1 MKKFYKSNKYIILL
15 CIFFVVVL
23 SLTIYRLYSGR
34 IIEISD
40 EEIALAGGITP
51 YMFGAKGDGVTNDTK
66 AVQAAIDYASR
77 KGKDSIILIPEGVFS
92 VKDLKYRE
100 NIKIIGSGEKSVLL
114 ADPSCVSWSG
124 ILHCNKVNSIYIQ
137 NVTFDGNKP
146 IVEGDTSKGTVLVW
160 IDSCK
165 NVNITDCTFRNNL
178 YLGICIKKSKDIV
191 IERNKFLEL
200 DCGILTADLPSSNIL
215 INDNYFDGAEY
226 SEPISI
232 YAMKAGY
239 HENIT
244 ITNNV
249 IKNHTKGSGILI
261 RAAKSVVVKNNTI
274 DNCCTG
280 IYLTSSKYSGVE
292 YGVYDTIIEE
302 NIITNCI
309 YEGVLIENFNNSK
322 LIKNTIQDSGVFGIL
337 VKGSIGSEVNENN
350 LLYTNISNTKR
361 TPYNGFSI
369 TIRSM
374 VNSSVKTNK
383 INIIEGTIA
392 SDRTPII
399 INENSATPDANN
411 EFANNV
417 VNPATVNVFAVR
429 NN

>member
-1 MKKFYKSNKYIILL
+1 MKKFYKSNKHIVLL
-15 CIFFVVVL
+15 CIFLIVVL
-23 SLTIYRLYSGR
+23 SLAIYKFYSGK

-66 AVQAAIDYASR
+66 AVQAAIDYAS
-77 KGKDSIILIPEGVFS
+77 KNGNGSIVLIPEGVFS
-92 VKDLKYRE
+92 VKDLKYKK

-114 ADPSCVSWSG
+114 ADPRCVTWSG
-124 ILHCNKVNSIYIQ
+124 ILHCNNIESVYIQ

-146 IVEGDTSKGTVLVW
+146 IVDGNQSEGTVLIWVT
-160 IDSCK
+160 SC
-165 NVNITDCTFRNNL
+165 NDVNITDCTFRNNW

-191 IERNKFLEL
+191 IEKNKFLEL
-200 DCGILTADLPSSNIL
+200 DCGVLTADLPSSNIL

-261 RAAKSVVVKNNTI
+261 RAAKTVVVKNNTI

-280 IYLTSSKYSGVE
+280 IYLTSSKYSDVE
-292 YGVYDTIIEE
+292 YGVYDATIEE
-302 NIITNCI
+302 NVITNCI
-309 YEGVLIENFNNSK
+309 YEGVLMVNFNNSK

-337 VKGSIGSEVNENN
+337 VKGSSGSEINDNT
-350 LLYTNISNTKR
+350 LLYTNINNISR
-361 TPYNGFSI
+361 LPYNGFSI
-369 TIRSM
+369 TVRIM
-374 VNSSVKTNK
+374 TNSSVKNNK
-383 INIIEGTIA
+383 INILEGTLA
-392 SDRTPII
+392 HDRTPIN
-399 INENSATPDANN
+399 INENNITLAANN
-411 EFANNV
+411 EFADNE
-417 VNPATVNVFAVR
+417 VNPATDSVYAVR
-429 NN
+429 NE